1 MQIGAILICIGGFL
15 EIQSQ
20 DPWIGNIFELL
31 GLILFFYIYLKEG
44 IYVLQEETLR
54 RIIIIDYGGIPVYSY
69 LFKHYSKIV
78 QNPSFEEKKRR
89 LISISDSADDILF
102 SGTLKAILNLL
113 GEFTGSNQILREIS
127 LDKSILLIKQTP
139 DKRYTVVLLSDSTSS
154 FIQDALDRFTAS
166 FFKEL
171 PHLPSVQALSR
182 IELNTANHLSEMY
195 FGPGLK

>member
-1 MQIGAILICIGGFL
+1 M
-15 EIQSQ
+15 
-20 DPWIGNIFELL
+20 
-31 GLILFFYIYLKEG
+31 
-44 IYVLQEETLR
+44 
-54 RIIIIDYGGIPVYSY
+54 
-69 LFKHYSKIV
+69 
-78 QNPSFEEKKRR
+78 
-89 LISISDSADDILF
+89 
-102 SGTLKAILNLL
+102 
-113 GEFTGSNQILREIS
+113 
-127 LDKSILLIKQTP
+127 DKSILLIKQTP